1 MHPQRNENMVIG
13 TVLTNSWT
21 KLLPNWNLKMAITI
35 FDLFKSWPILNKV
48 YVVDLKSNLALVSNE
63 GHNLTKVFFPQNMS
77 NKAYFPA

>member
-1 MHPQRNENMVIG
+1 MRPQRNENMVIG

-21 KLLPNWNLKMAITI
+21 KLLPNWNHKMAITI